1 MNLIKDVVSNFKGFV
16 YAKAGTEVILIS
28 QTLHVS
34 IVEDVLTKERFS
46 CATDNL
52 TENELKIVEVITE
65 VQQAI
70 KFSKPVSK
78 AKQKQP
84 VQQNTLF

>member
-52 TENELKIVEVITE
+52 TEN
-65 VQQAI
+65 
-70 KFSKPVSK
+70 
-78 AKQKQP
+78 
-84 VQQNTLF
+84 